1 MTPVKLTPQRKRESM
16 AKITKRTKKDGSCSY
31 CIRVSN
37 GYDRLG
43 RQVLVNRTYTP
54 PPGLTGK
61 KLEKELQRQA
71 DAFEQEVRSGISLD
85 ASMKVDDLIERWFTE
100 YAEKK
105 LKPKTVYDY
114 RRLVPRISAGLG
126 QLKVCQ
132 IKPSHLMAFYSN
144 LEEQGVREDSAY
156 TAVPALLEQLPKGKR
171 GQIAAAAGVSERT
184 MATLYR
190 GGNVSRA
197 TAEKVA
203 SAAGMPLSRAFIE
216 HSKAGGRLNGNTVQH
231 YHRMLSS
238 VFTKAVQWGLVVEN
252 PCKRA
257 EAPKA
262 QEVDVRALEE
272 KDVVRLLEA
281 LQDAPTQYSVIT
293 QLALL
298 TGARRGEICA
308 LRWSDIDMGAG
319 TISIERTLQHIPGK
333 GTVFNPP
340 KTKRSRRCVKVG
352 PDCVQ
357 LLQEY
362 RQHQKAERFKIGS
375 EWVRRVEIEGKR
387 VENDLLFTKWNGAPM
402 DPDDVTTWF
411 GRFLAAHN
419 LPAVHFHSLRHT
431 NASLLIA
438 AHVPVTT
445 VSGRLGH
452 AKTSTTTDIYA
463 GFIRSADAAAA
474 EALTGVFDRI
484 REKSHA

>member
-1 MTPVKLTPQRKRESM
+1 M
-16 AKITKRTKKDGSCSY
+16 KKDGSCSY

-43 RQVLVNRTYTP
+43 RQALVNRTYTP

-85 ASMKVDDLIERWFTE
+85 ASMKLDDLIERWFTE

-132 IKPSHLMAFYSN
+132 VKPSHLMAFYSN

-156 TAVPALLEQLPKGKR
+156 TASPALLELLPKGRR
-171 GQIAAAAGVSERT
+171 GQIAEAAGVSERT

-203 SAAGMPLSRAFIE
+203 SAVGMPLSKAFIE
-216 HSKAGGRLNGNTVQH
+216 HTKAGGRLNGNTVQH

-238 VFTKAVQWGLVVEN
+238 VFTKAVQWGLVAEN

-262 QEVDVRALEE
+262 QEVDVQALEE

-281 LQDAPTQYSVIT
+281 LRTRLHSTVLSRSLPCSRVPAGAKYAPCGG
-293 QLALL
+293 L
-298 TGARRGEICA
+298 
-308 LRWSDIDMGAG
+308 
-319 TISIERTLQHIPGK
+319 ISTWTR
-333 GTVFNPP
+333 
-340 KTKRSRRCVKVG
+340 
-352 PDCVQ
+352 
-357 LLQEY
+357 
-362 RQHQKAERFKIGS
+362 ERFQSNAPCSTSRAK
-375 EWVRRVEIEGKR
+375 VRCSIPQRQSAPG
-387 VENDLLFTKWNGAPM
+387 GA
-402 DPDDVTTWF
+402 
-411 GRFLAAHN
+411 
-419 LPAVHFHSLRHT
+419 
-431 NASLLIA
+431 
-438 AHVPVTT
+438 
-445 VSGRLGH
+445 
-452 AKTSTTTDIYA
+452 
-463 GFIRSADAAAA
+463 
-474 EALTGVFDRI
+474 
-484 REKSHA
+484 